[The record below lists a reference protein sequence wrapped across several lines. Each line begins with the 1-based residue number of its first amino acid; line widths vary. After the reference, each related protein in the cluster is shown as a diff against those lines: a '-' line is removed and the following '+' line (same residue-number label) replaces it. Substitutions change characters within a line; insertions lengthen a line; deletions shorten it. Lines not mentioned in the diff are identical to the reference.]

1 MGGVM
6 KVGDLVV
13 SKNRYRG
20 QYFIV
25 LKMINNNDYD
35 KRALIKCFNGSVQT
49 RWCDAATWEVVNEN

>member
-1 MGGVM
+1 M

-25 LKMINNNDYD
+25 LRMIHHNDYD
-35 KRALIKCFNGSVQT
+35 KLIKCFNGSVQT
-49 RWCDAATWEVVNEN
+49 RWCDASTWEVVNEN